1 MSQQQQNLPALKE
14 AQLELALKAIERD
27 ATISLRRAAAI
38 YNVSQATLSN

>member
-1 MSQQQQNLPALKE
+1 MSQQQRNLPALKE

-38 YNVSQATLSN
+38 YNVS